1 MSSVPRNVTPWMSH
15 GPRNIKTYLN
25 WIKDEKKFLAPN
37 LKELHLWKFA
47 SMKGQGHPS
56 NRITFDI
63 AKYHL
68 LAFRWMNPNALVYLH
83 EARVEEKTPSY
94 AEFTLYDGRKRRF
107 TINHKQHTPEMVLAK
122 VMFAA
127 RDPAFDPPE
136 FKERM
141 KEKYEQERQQAL
153 EEERQREQE
162 TYELYQQIAGDQ
174 SSQDAFG
181 ERVSAHTPF
190 EEEREQFTMDKT
202 HPFERSQKWLDYPES
217 IEDFSQKVPL
227 WDTRPQTVK
236 REEQVREIDE
246 LMQKHKRS
254 TPTGSDGPSHS

>member
-94 AEFTLYDGRKRRF
+94 AEFTLCKWRAPNTCRRLFHLLAGLQTMEGKEGLLLIINSIHRKWCW
-107 TINHKQHTPEMVLAK
+107 
-122 VMFAA
+122 
-127 RDPAFDPPE
+127 
-136 FKERM
+136 
-141 KEKYEQERQQAL
+141 
-153 EEERQREQE
+153 
-162 TYELYQQIAGDQ
+162 
-174 SSQDAFG
+174 
-181 ERVSAHTPF
+181 
-190 EEEREQFTMDKT
+190 
-202 HPFERSQKWLDYPES
+202 QK
-217 IEDFSQKVPL
+217 
-227 WDTRPQTVK
+227 
-236 REEQVREIDE
+236 
-246 LMQKHKRS
+246 
-254 TPTGSDGPSHS
+254 